1 MKIIRIAW
9 IAWAFIV
16 CPVFG
21 GDSTRVGSA
30 MEFLQG
36 FEAPYYIDRSPNRKL
51 IPKGEALLLDGGTR
65 VTILRDRKDQ
75 QIAVTYYGK
84 NSQFE
89 RGEVGLLA
97 FCMFTDSDGYG
108 EPSYSLRR
116 GSPEEA
122 ALARILL
129 AVPLREVCPELREIG
144 AEKLSKTQQGVTP
157 SD

>member
-1 MKIIRIAW
+1 
-9 IAWAFIV
+9 
-16 CPVFG
+16 
-21 GDSTRVGSA
+21 

-36 FEAPYYIDRSPNRKL
+36 FEAPYHIDRSPSRKL
-51 IPKGEALLLDGGTR
+51 VPKGEALLLDGGTR
-65 VTILRDRKDQ
+65 VTILRDRNGQ

-116 GSPEEA
+116 GSLEEA

-129 AVPLREVCPELREIG
+129 AVPLREVFPELRAIG
-144 AEKLSKTQQGVTP
+144 AKEPCKAQSAPKE
-157 SD
+157 